1 MRIIYAFFLCPFL
14 IPTTHERTLTGLPYQ
29 HFSYVKN
36 IDPGLPLFLFN
47 YSDRTLHGI
56 FEAASPGQMNI
67 NPYGWTSDG
76 SAKTQY
82 PAQVQI
88 RVRMQCEGLKES
100 QFKPIITD
108 NYYSHRHFWFELDHA
123 QTNRLLSLLSSAAIA
138 PSSSAP
144 QNSAKWRYLF
154 RSLPSSDKSEEGEGF
169 DALDVE
175 YGTSSKSNHNQL
187 MEACSSEQ
195 VVEEDEKDLIYKKLK
210 ELVLSHDRSDST
222 LTGCGEDTAVVN
234 DLNLEDRSFPGDQT
248 ILEEK
253 NDEIPINSSNYPSVI
268 AKLVQEME
276 ELKAF
281 KVEHIYKMGCLEQKL
296 VQAETEIR
304 QLKDQCLLSV
314 SVSNPSV
321 PRVDETLVESLSE
334 VQLDLDDSIFLVGG
348 YDGVSHLS
356 TFKSYSP
363 SQDVIKSLKP
373 MNSVRSYTSVA
384 ELNGELYIFGG
395 GNGISWYDTVE
406 AYDISNQQWSL
417 RPSLSKEKG
426 SLAGGSVN
434 GKIFALGGGNSSESF
449 SDVEMFDLDVGRWI
463 LARSMQEKRF
473 ALASAELNG
482 ALYAVG
488 GYDGSDYLKSAERFD
503 PREHSW
509 TKIESMNSKRGCH
522 SLVALNEKLYALGGY
537 DGTAMVQSIEIF
549 DPRRGSWMSGE
560 PMNQSRGY
568 SATALW
574 KESIYMIGGV
584 EVNTDIID
592 TLKQDSFYGF
602 LLCPFFILT
611 THERNLTGLSY
622 PHFSY
627 VRNIAPGLPLF
638 LFNYSYRTL
647 HGIFEATS
655 SGRLKIDP
663 YAWSSDGSAKTQYP
677 AQVQIRVRMQCE
689 GVKESKFKPIIKDNY
704 YDDCHF
710 WFELDHDQTNK
721 LISLLSS
728 AAINPS
734 SSAPK
739 NSAKWKNIFRSL
751 PSPDKSE
758 KIEGFDALD
767 IENKTASKSKNNRSM
782 EACSS
787 EQVVEKDEKDLI
799 YKRLKE
805 LVLSRDCSDST
816 LTGCAE
822 DTAVVNDLDLE
833 DGSLPGGQTI
843 SEEEIDEISTNSS
856 NYPSV
861 IAMLIQ
867 EMEELKASKI
877 EHNYRIAY
885 LEQKLVQAETK
896 IRWLKD
902 RCMISEF
909 VSNPSVPCVDEML
922 IESLSEV
929 ELDLDDSM
937 FLVGG
942 YDGVSHLSTFK
953 SYSPIQ
959 DVITSLKPMNS
970 VRSYTSVAELNGELY
985 IFGGGNEN
993 SWYDTVE
1000 AYDPSNNRWSSRP
1013 SLSKKKGNLAGG
1025 SVNGKIF
1032 ALGGGNGIESFSD
1045 VEMFD
1050 LDVGRWILG
1059 HSMQEKRFALA
1070 SAELNGALYAVG
1082 GHDGSD
1088 YLKSAER
1095 FDPREHSWAKIGS
1108 MNSKR
1113 GCHSLVAMH
1122 EKLYALGGYD
1132 GNAMVQ
1138 SVEIFDPRRGS
1149 WMSGEPM
1156 NQSRGY
1162 SATALLKE
1170 SIYMIGGVKTNNDII
1185 DTIERYQEGQG
1196 WQLIHPRNMGK
1207 LCFSSAIVLQ
1217 SVDLNL

>member
-1 MRIIYAFFLCPFL
+1 KPEEKATLVVSYLAPQTAPSKSVSLNNSLSGIIYAFLLCPFL
-14 IPTTHERTLTGLPYQ
+14 IPTTHERSLTGLPYQ
-29 HFSYVKN
+29 HFLYVKN

-56 FEAASPGQMNI
+56 FEAASSGQMNI

-82 PAQVQI
+82 PAQ
-88 RVRMQCEGLKES
+88 
-100 QFKPIITD
+100 FKPIIMD

-123 QTNRLLSLLSSAAIA
+123 QTNWLLSLLSSAAIA
-138 PSSSAP
+138 PSLSAP
-144 QNSAKWRYLF
+144 QNSAKWRYIF

-175 YGTSSKSNHNQL
+175 YETSSKSKHDQS

-195 VVEEDEKDLIYKKLK
+195 VVEEDEKNLMYKKLK
-210 ELVLSHDRSDST
+210 ELVLSRDRSDLT
-222 LTGCGEDTAVVN
+222 LAGCGEDTAVVN
-234 DLNLEDRSFPGDQT
+234 DVNLEDRSLPGDQT
-248 ILEEK
+248 ISEEK

-268 AKLVQEME
+268 AKLLQEVE
-276 ELKAF
+276 ELKTF
-281 KVEHIYKMGCLEQKL
+281 KVEHIYKMGSLEQKL
-296 VQAETEIR
+296 
-304 QLKDQCLLSV
+304 
-314 SVSNPSV
+314 
-321 PRVDETLVESLSE
+321 TLVESLSE

-348 YDGVSHLS
+348 CDGVSHLS
-356 TFKSYSP
+356 SFKSYSP

-373 MNSVRSYTSVA
+373 MNSVCSYTSVA
-384 ELNGELYIFGG
+384 ELNGELHIFGG
-395 GNGISWYDTVE
+395 GNGNSWYDT
-406 AYDISNQQWSL
+406 QWSL

-434 GKIFALGGGNSSESF
+434 GKIFALGGGNSVESF
-449 SDVEMFDLDVGRWI
+449 SDVEMFDLDVGGWI
-463 LARSMQEKRF
+463 LTRSMQEKGLYLMHLLHQDRSRF

-509 TKIESMNSKRGCH
+509 TKLESMNSKRGCH

-537 DGTAMVQSIEIF
+537 DGSAMVQSVEIF
-549 DPRRGSWMSGE
+549 DPRCGSWMSGE

-568 SATALW
+568 SATALL
-574 KESIYMIGGV
+574 KGSIYMIGGV
-584 EVNTDIID
+584 KANTDIID
-592 TLKQDSFYGF
+592 
-602 LLCPFFILT
+602 
-611 THERNLTGLSY
+611 
-622 PHFSY
+622 
-627 VRNIAPGLPLF
+627 A
-638 LFNYSYRTL
+638 
-647 HGIFEATS
+647 
-655 SGRLKIDP
+655 
-663 YAWSSDGSAKTQYP
+663 
-677 AQVQIRVRMQCE
+677 VQTRVRMQCE
-689 GVKESKFKPIIKDNY
+689 GVKESKFKPIIMDNY

-710 WFELDHDQTNK
+710 WFELDLDQTNK

-758 KIEGFDALD
+758 KIEGFDALNV
-767 IENKTASKSKNNRSM
+767 EHKTSSKSKNNRSM

-833 DGSLPGGQTI
+833 DGSFPGDETI
-843 SEEEIDEISTNSS
+843 SEEESDEISTNSS
-856 NYPSV
+856 NYPLV
-861 IAMLIQ
+861 IAKLVQ

-877 EHNYRIAY
+877 EHNYRIGY

-909 VSNPSVPCVDEML
+909 VSNPLVPRVDEML

-929 ELDLDDSM
+929 KLDLDDSM

-1000 AYDPSNNRWSSRP
+1000 AYDPSNNWWSSRP
-1013 SLSKKKGNLAGG
+1013 SLSKKKGSLAGG

-1132 GNAMVQ
+1132 GSAMVQ

-1170 SIYMIGGVKTNNDII
+1170 SIYMIGGVKANNDII
-1185 DTIERYQEGQG
+1185 DTIERYREGQG
-1196 WQLIHPRNMGK
+1196 WQVIHPRNMGK
-1207 LCFSSAIVLQ
+1207 LCFSSAIVL
-1217 SVDLNL
+1217 